1 MRLNNILIIGGSS
14 ALGKYLIDAHL
25 QDGDR
30 VISTLRKIRKKSYD
44 ASEQF
49 NEIKYDLID
58 ESNLKELLNLSH
70 SLGGFDKVYCVA
82 SAVPSNCNDTDM
94 FFKTNVVGYDILLN
108 NIELKFGALIVYM
121 SSMSCYQPVVG
132 CLDHSSHQVV
142 DQSYP
147 ASKNLMSFVLQEIV
161 KRRRNNIRAISFII
175 PTLLTVGNPNNFFIN
190 WTNTTFDKRPINV
203 FNPDAPFNA
212 CIDANNIFKIAKA
225 IYYQSSFAQPKIFLA
240 GQVTTL
246 RNIFFTLVNEGLL
259 SEKQL
264 QVINNDRPSTTL
276 PITDI
281 KKLRISVPQIS
292 DMLINEIKTY
302 RSKK

>member
-1 MRLNNILIIGGSS
+1 LKNILIIGGSS

-25 QDGDR
+25 LDGDR
-30 VISTLRKIRKKSYD
+30 VISTSRNIRNKKYD

-49 NEIKYDLID
+49 NEIKYDLLD
-58 ESNLKELLNLSH
+58 ESDLIELLNLSH
-70 SLGGFDKVYCVA
+70 SLDGFDKVYCVA
-82 SAVPSNCNDTDM
+82 SAVPANCNDTDI

-108 NIELKFGALIVYM
+108 KIELKFEALLVYM
-121 SSMSCYQPVVG
+121 SSMSCYQPVAG
-132 CLDHSSHQVV
+132 CLDHSSPLVV
-142 DQSYP
+142 DQSYA

-161 KRRRNNIRAISFII
+161 KRRQKNIRAISFII

-190 WTNTTFDKRPINV
+190 WTRTTFDKRSINV
-203 FNPDAPFNA
+203 FNPDAQFNA
-212 CIDANNIFKIAKA
+212 CIDAKNIFKIAKA
-225 IYYQSSFAQPKIFLA
+225 IYYQSSFVQPKIFLA

-259 SEKQL
+259 FEKQL

-292 DMLINEIKTY
+292 DMLSNEIKTY

>member
-1 MRLNNILIIGGSS
+1 MKNILIIGGSS

-25 QDGDR
+25 LDGDR
-30 VISTLRKIRKKSYD
+30 VISTSRNIRNKKYD

-49 NEIKYDLID
+49 NEIKYDLLD
-58 ESNLKELLNLSH
+58 ESDLIELLNLSH
-70 SLGGFDKVYCVA
+70 SLDGFDKVYCVA
-82 SAVPSNCNDTDM
+82 SAVPANCNDTDI

-121 SSMSCYQPVVG
+121 SSMSCYQPVDG
-132 CLDHSSHQVV
+132 CLDHSSPLVV

-190 WTNTTFDKRPINV
+190 WTNTIFDKSSINI

-212 CIDANNIFKIAKA
+212 CIDAKNIFKIARA
-225 IYYQSSFAQPKIFLA
+225 IYCQSSFVQPKIFLA

-246 RNIFFTLVNEGLL
+246 RNIFLTLVNERLL

-281 KKLRISVPQIS
+281 KKLKISVPQIS
-292 DMLINEIKTY
+292 DMLINEIKTF
-302 RSKK
+302 RSSK